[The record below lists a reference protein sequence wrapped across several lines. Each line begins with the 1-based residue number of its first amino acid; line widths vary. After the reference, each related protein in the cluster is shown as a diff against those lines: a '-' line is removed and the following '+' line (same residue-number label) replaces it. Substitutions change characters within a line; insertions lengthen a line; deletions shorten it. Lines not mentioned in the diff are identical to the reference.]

1 MKRRNRGNYK
11 FEDSRA
17 INDATFVDF
26 LNRFRRIALSMFE
39 WVNLPESMDSRYLE
53 QCLYYNVQASLLN
66 DKK

>member
-1 MKRRNRGNYK
+1 MKRRNRANYK

-39 WVNLPESMDSRYLE
+39 WVNLPE
-53 QCLYYNVQASLLN
+53 
-66 DKK
+66 